1 MVRVR
6 SRVRRTGP
14 EKTVR
19 GNPRLGM
26 ILRIQGGLLEEEPV
40 GVEPHGPLQ
49 TPEDLGET
57 QEDPSQE
64 STHSAQNL
72 HAREA
77 LAPDIPQHQ
86 KRVKWP
92 PASKASEW
100 QKLDDDLDGI
110 LEATMRGGADR
121 KLQVMATMVISIAT
135 ERFGTVEKRA
145 AANPYSKNRRAEK
158 ISQLRRELRDLK
170 SQFKRASEDLKPG
183 LAEIRC
189 VLRKKLLTLR
199 RAEWHRKRAKERAK
213 RRAAFLANP
222 FGFTKQLLGQK
233 RSGHLTCAKEEV
245 DSYLHETHSDAV
257 REEDLGE
264 CRDLIK
270 PPEPACELNTKAP
283 TWKEIQSVVK
293 AARNNSAPGPNGVPY
308 LVYKRCPKL
317 LSRLWKILKAIW
329 RRGTVAHQWRSA
341 EGVWVPKEESS
352 TTIEQFRTISLLNV
366 EGKIFFSILSH
377 RLSDYLLRNQY
388 IDTSVQKGGIPG
400 VPGCLEHS
408 GVVTQ
413 LIREAREGK
422 GNLSVL
428 WLDLANAYG
437 SIPHKLVEVALER
450 HHVPCKI
457 KALIMDYYNS
467 FYLGF
472 SSGAV
477 TSERHRL
484 EKGIITG
491 CTISVTL
498 FALAMN
504 MLVKSAEPEC
514 RGPITK
520 SGIRQ
525 PPIRAFMDDLTVTT
539 TSVPGCRWI
548 LQGLE
553 KLTTWARMRF
563 KPEKSR
569 SLVLK
574 GGKVTD
580 RFSFFLGGSQIPS
593 VTEKPVKSL
602 GKIFDCSLKDTA
614 SIRAT
619 NEQLDGWLT
628 AVDKSG
634 LPGKFKAWV
643 YQHGILPRILWPL
656 LVYEFPMS
664 TVEGFERR
672 VSSHLRR
679 WLGLPRSLS
688 SIALYGNNNKLTL
701 PIKGLAEEFMVARA
715 REVLQ
720 YRESKDPKVAQAAI
734 EVRTG
739 RKWRAQEAVNQA
751 EARLFHKEL
760 VGSVAIGR
768 AGLGTIPI
776 THLSRLRG
784 KERRDRVQLE
794 VRAGV
799 EDQRASQ
806 WVGLKQQGA
815 WTRWEEAMD
824 RKISWSELWKAE
836 PLRIK
841 FLIQS
846 VYDVLPSPSNL
857 FLWGKVEAPSCTLCQ
872 GRGTLEHILSSCPK
886 ALGDGRYRWR
896 HDQVL
901 KAVAESIH
909 CAIDH
914 SKHLQPLRLRIPF
927 VKAGEKPPP
936 QPKAQAGILGTARD
950 WQLRVDLGKQLKFPE
965 NIIETRLRP
974 DIVLQSESSK
984 QVIML
989 ELTVPWEERMEEASG
1004 RKREKYAELVEDCR
1018 NRGWRAR
1025 CLPIE
1030 IGGRGFAGK
1039 SLCRAYSLL
1048 GITGARKRK
1057 AIRSATEAA
1066 EKTSRWLW
1074 IQRDKAWKSASWT
1087 QAGN

>member
-1 MVRVR
+1 MGCLVKEQ
-6 SRVRRTGP
+6 P
-14 EKTVR
+14 EQR
-19 GNPRLGM
+19 ARNS
-26 ILRIQGGLLEEEPV
+26 LRELQEELV
-40 GVEPHGPLQ
+40 GHEPHSPPH

-57 QEDPSQE
+57 QEDRGQE
-64 STHSAQNL
+64 SPHSAQDL

-77 LAPDIPQHQ
+77 LDPDTPQHQ

-100 QKLDDDLDGI
+100 QKLDDDLEGI
-110 LEATMRGGADR
+110 LKATMKGGADR
-121 KLQVMATMVISIAT
+121 KLQIMATMVISIAT
-135 ERFGTVEKRA
+135 ERFGMIEKRA
-145 AANPYSKNRRAEK
+145 AAKPYSKNRRAEK

-170 SQFKRASEDLKPG
+170 NQFKGASEDLKPG

-199 RAEWHRKRAKERAK
+199 RAEWHRRRAKERAK

-245 DSYLHETHSDAV
+245 DSYLHETYSDAV

-264 CRDLIK
+264 FRDLIK
-270 PPEPACELNTKAP
+270 PPEPTCEFNIKAP
-283 TWKEIQSVVK
+283 TWKETQSVVK
-293 AARNNSAPGPNGVPY
+293 AARNNSAPGPNGIPY

-317 LSRLWKILKAIW
+317 LNCLWKILRAIW
-329 RRGTVAHQWRSA
+329 RRGIVAHQWRSA
-341 EGVWVPKEESS
+341 EGVWVPKEERS

-377 RLSDYLLRNQY
+377 RLSDFLLRNQY

-450 HHVPCKI
+450 HHVPCNI

-467 FYLGF
+467 FHLRF
-472 SSGAV
+472 TSGAV

-491 CTISVTL
+491 CTISVIL

-514 RGPITK
+514 RGPTTK

-574 GGKVTD
+574 GGKVID
-580 RFSFFLGGSQIPS
+580 RFSFFLGDTQIPS

-602 GKIFDCSLKDTA
+602 GKIFDCSLRDTA

-619 NEQLDGWLT
+619 NEQLDGWLK

-643 YQHGILPRILWPL
+643 YQHG
-656 LVYEFPMS
+656 
-664 TVEGFERR
+664 
-672 VSSHLRR
+672 
-679 WLGLPRSLS
+679 
-688 SIALYGNNNKLTL
+688 N
-701 PIKGLAEEFMVARA
+701 
-715 REVLQ
+715 
-720 YRESKDPKVAQAAI
+720 
-734 EVRTG
+734 
-739 RKWRAQEAVNQA
+739 
-751 EARLFHKEL
+751 
-760 VGSVAIGR
+760 
-768 AGLGTIPI
+768 I
-776 THLSRLRG
+776 T
-784 KERRDRVQLE
+784 
-794 VRAGV
+794 
-799 EDQRASQ
+799 
-806 WVGLKQQGA
+806 
-815 WTRWEEAMD
+815 
-824 RKISWSELWKAE
+824 
-836 PLRIK
+836 
-841 FLIQS
+841 
-846 VYDVLPSPSNL
+846 
-857 FLWGKVEAPSCTLCQ
+857 
-872 GRGTLEHILSSCPK
+872 
-886 ALGDGRYRWR
+886 
-896 HDQVL
+896 
-901 KAVAESIH
+901 
-909 CAIDH
+909 
-914 SKHLQPLRLRIPF
+914 
-927 VKAGEKPPP
+927 
-936 QPKAQAGILGTARD
+936 GTAP
-950 WQLRVDLGKQLKFPE
+950 FSPH
-965 NIIETRLRP
+965 
-974 DIVLQSESSK
+974 
-984 QVIML
+984 
-989 ELTVPWEERMEEASG
+989 
-1004 RKREKYAELVEDCR
+1004 
-1018 NRGWRAR
+1018 
-1025 CLPIE
+1025 
-1030 IGGRGFAGK
+1030 
-1039 SLCRAYSLL
+1039 
-1048 GITGARKRK
+1048 
-1057 AIRSATEAA
+1057 
-1066 EKTSRWLW
+1066 
-1074 IQRDKAWKSASWT
+1074 
-1087 QAGN
+1087 